1 MSQKQFLKS
10 RFFKLPNHKQFDFPA
25 RYYDERKEKLN
36 QIISESEST
45 DFSKRIKDSF
55 QVKSSKKTWNNNWET
70 TRLIIIFSIL
80 IFGFMFIYTQIDSVL
95 EILTNSNTKQ

>member
-36 QIISESEST
+36 EKIKSINTSDYNQ
-45 DFSKRIKDSF
+45 RIKDSF
-55 QVKSSKKTWNNNWET
+55 KSKSRIKNWNQNWDT
-70 TRLIIIFSIL
+70 LRLLIIFSIL
-80 IFGFMFIYTQIDSVL
+80 ILGFLFIYSQIDSVL
-95 EILTNSNTKQ
+95 EILTNSNSK

>member
-36 QIISESEST
+36 ERIKNINTSDYNQ
-45 DFSKRIKDSF
+45 RIKDSF
-55 QVKSSKKTWNNNWET
+55 KSKSRTKNWNQNWDT
-70 TRLIIIFSIL
+70 IRLLIIFSIL
-80 IFGFMFIYTQIDSVL
+80 ILGFLFIYSQIDSVL
-95 EILTNSNTKQ
+95 EILTNSNSK

>member
-36 QIISESEST
+36 ERIKSIYTSDYNQ
-45 DFSKRIKDSF
+45 RIKDSF
-55 QVKSSKKTWNNNWET
+55 KSKSRTKNWNQNWNT
-70 TRLIIIFSIL
+70 IRLLIIFSIL
-80 IFGFMFIYTQIDSVL
+80 ILGFLFIYSQIDSVL
-95 EILTNSNTKQ
+95 EILTNSNSK